1 MSINRPDYWRVNSYG
16 YPNPFSGEQRAKSAW
31 QTLVSF
37 HQFSSYSRLKEYW
50 SSTDAPRTISPHA
63 VESWKAAFEEFGL
76 LYVLTGTD
84 EIRIT
89 PAGCQ
94 FRDAADANRIRE
106 FAWIGLSLLLR
117 YPLSGPRRPRNPRH
131 AGSDLLLYWFF
142 YAAIRELQNYLWRTE
157 LDRVLCKVFQLGEA
171 QDAITQILRLRAG
184 DRAVHTAPL
193 PADPSRGAFYNSINQ
208 VIVHASMNHLLI
220 AKSRDD
226 SLYVDSGREQRM
238 WVRREWLPLIDSAIG
253 SDAVPRNCSDDS
265 RFVARMPQAPDF
277 SGDEQGYFEYL
288 GARVD
293 PIPAATAETRIPFA
307 SLSGGAVAVLSKGV
321 HYALVEANK
330 ITGSIQHLCSLAL
343 RQRVIVSHDL
353 DWSYVVEKKARTGP
367 DEILVTIRRGRP
379 ITGIGS
385 ILPLLRR
392 DNV

>member
-1 MSINRPDYWRVNSYG
+1 MSINQPRHWRVNSYG

-37 HQFSSYSRLKEYW
+37 YQFSSYSRLKEYW
-50 SSTDAPRTISPHA
+50 SSTDAPRHISRHA

-94 FRDAADANRIRE
+94 FRDAADGNQIRE

-117 YPLSGPRRPRNPRH
+117 YPLSGPPSPRSPRH

-142 YAAIRELQNYLWRTE
+142 YAAIRELQNYLWRSE
-157 LDRVLCKVFQLGEA
+157 LDRVLCRVSQLHEA
-171 QDAITQILRLRAG
+171 QDAISQILGLRAG
-184 DRAVHTAPL
+184 DRDLDIAPL

-208 VIVHASMNHLLI
+208 VIVHAGMNYLI
-220 AKSRDD
+220 IDKSRDD
-226 SLYVDSGREQRM
+226 SLYGDSDREQRI
-238 WVRREWLPLIDSAIG
+238 WVRRQWLPLLDSVVGRNAI
-253 SDAVPRNCSDDS
+253 SHDCDDDS

-277 SGDEQGYFEYL
+277 SGDEQGYFDYL

-293 PIPAATAETRIPFA
+293 PVPAPTGEDQVPFA
-307 SLSGGAVAVLSKGV
+307 TLSGGAVAVLSQGV
-321 HYALVEANK
+321 HYALVEANS
-330 ITGSIQHLCSLAL
+330 IAGSIQHLCALAL
-343 RQRVIVSHDL
+343 RQRVILSHDL
-353 DWSYVVEKKARTGP
+353 DWSYVVDNKARTGP
-367 DEILVTIRRGRP
+367 DELLVTIRRGRP
-379 ITGIGS
+379 ITDTGS